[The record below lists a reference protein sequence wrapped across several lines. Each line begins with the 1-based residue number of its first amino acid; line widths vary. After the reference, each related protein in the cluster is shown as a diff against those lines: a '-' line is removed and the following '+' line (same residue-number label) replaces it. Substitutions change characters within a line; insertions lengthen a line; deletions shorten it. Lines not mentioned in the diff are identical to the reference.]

1 MDINTSK
8 SECPSAHSL
17 SNKIGRV
24 IWGLV
29 AATVFRFS
37 PRLCYGWRR
46 FLLRLFGAK
55 IGVNARISQKARIWA
70 PWNLT
75 VGKEASVAGD
85 VDCYCVAP
93 ISIGDYATVSQYSF
107 LCTASHDI
115 SSRTMKL
122 ISSRITIHA
131 QSWVCASAFISPGV
145 TIGEGSIVG
154 ARAVVTKST
163 ADWTIVAGNPAKVIS
178 HRKIVED

>member
-1 MDINTSK
+1 
-8 SECPSAHSL
+8 
-17 SNKIGRV
+17 
-24 IWGLV
+24 
-29 AATVFRFS
+29 
-37 PRLCYGWRR
+37 
-46 FLLRLFGAK
+46 
-55 IGVNARISQKARIWA
+55 
-70 PWNLT
+70 
-75 VGKEASVAGD
+75 
-85 VDCYCVAP
+85 
-93 ISIGDYATVSQYSF
+93 
-107 LCTASHDI
+107 
-115 SSRTMKL
+115 MKL